1 MHRRTKIS
9 FRATLA
15 AGLMMAGSV
24 NAADTI
30 TVKRMSMELAADVAK
45 AAVEECRKRGY
56 QVSAVV
62 VDRNGIPQVMMRDVL
77 SNRFTIQIAED
88 KANAVI
94 MSGVSSSEFR
104 KNRADIRQEMNHVN
118 GIIMLE
124 GGMPIRA
131 GGSLLGAVGVSGAPG
146 GDIDEACARKAVE
159 SVQERLEFAD

>member
-94 MSGVSSSEFR
+94 LSGVSSSEFR
-104 KNRADIRQEMNHVN
+104 KNRADIRQEMNHVD

-146 GDIDEACARKAVE
+146 GDIDEACARRAVE